1 MERCE
6 RVIAAKNLLWVLE
19 RPKYRYRL
27 YGLCTWAEVGG
38 IELVERG
45 EATFRERTQSN
56 YLLGELFKEWPEHS
70 GDHLYP
76 VPSLS
81 DLSPEEAYIRCKNKY
96 SLFTRYGRA
105 RRRLLKFIKN
115 RCREIIQEG

>member
-1 MERCE
+1 MKRCE
-6 RVIAAKNLLWVLE
+6 RVIAAKNLLWVLK
-19 RPKYRYRL
+19 RTKYRDRFN
-27 YGLCTWAEVGG
+27 GLCIWVEDGMHELDWGG
-38 IELVERG
+38 KVTYKER
-45 EATFRERTQSN
+45 AHTN

-70 GDHLYP
+70 GDYIFP

-81 DLSPEEAYIRCKNKY
+81 DLSPEKAYRRCKNKY

-105 RRRLLKFIKN
+105 RRRLLKFIKK